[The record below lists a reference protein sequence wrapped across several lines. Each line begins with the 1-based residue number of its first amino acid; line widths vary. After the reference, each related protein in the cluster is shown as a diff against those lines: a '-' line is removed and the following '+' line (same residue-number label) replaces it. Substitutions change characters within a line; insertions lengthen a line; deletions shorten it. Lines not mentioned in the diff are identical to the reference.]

1 MFIGAAGAT
10 PRGIDRVD
18 MGYATHILAAS
29 SDNIGLVPSLA
40 GMGVLTGREAARLVA
55 RVERHWR
62 EDRPPAD
69 DAQLDLVR
77 RRLADPPASPSTEVG
92 RAQATR
98 IRTLLRY
105 GAMVADARW
114 SSWRRAA
121 RAVPEDA
128 VYVNTGQFLLGWPW
142 FFGWLDR
149 RPDVK
154 PVFMMHDLI
163 PVLYPEYS
171 GPILSRHHARAVR
184 TVARRAAALI
194 ATSRASG
201 DEIRDA
207 VARLGRRDLPV
218 HVAPLPVSDS
228 LLEGGNASDPGAW
241 RGLAVEQPYFVTIG
255 NIDQRKNHLLLLQ
268 VWREMLRRGAAVPKL
283 VIVGS
288 RGLRSAE
295 LIDVLYRTPGLAAHV
310 IEANNLS
317 SPAMREL
324 IRWARAVLMPS
335 FTEGFGLPV
344 VESLALGTPVI
355 ASDIPAHREVGGAL
369 AVYLDP
375 LDGLGWMREVL
386 ARAQE
391 GEDAIRAR
399 RLALASYRPQ
409 SWRSYFREVLP
420 FLQSL

>member
-1 MFIGAAGAT
+1 MFIGAAGST

-18 MGYATHILAAS
+18 MGYATHIFAAS
-29 SDNIGLVPSLA
+29 SANVGLVPSL
-40 GMGVLTGREAARLVA
+40 GRMGVLTNREAARLVA
-55 RVERHWR
+55 RVEQHWR
-62 EDRPPAD
+62 EDQAPAD

-77 RRLADPPASPSTEVG
+77 RRLADQPAPPSRGVG
-92 RAQATR
+92 RMRAAR
-98 IRTLLRY
+98 IRTARRY
-105 GAMVADARW
+105 GAMFADARW

-121 RAVPEDA
+121 RAVPEGA

-163 PVLYPEYS
+163 PLLYPEYS
-171 GPILSRHHARAVR
+171 GPILSRLHARAVR
-184 TVARRAAALI
+184 TVARRAVALI

-201 DEIRDA
+201 DEIREA

-228 LLEGGNASDPGAW
+228 LIEGRNAPDAGIWPE
-241 RGLAVEQPYFVTIG
+241 LAVERPYFVTIG
-255 NIDQRKNHLLLLQ
+255 NIDQRKNHVLLVN
-268 VWREMLRRGAAVPKL
+268 VWREMLRRGVAVPKL

-295 LIDVLYRTPGLAAHV
+295 LIDALYRTPGLAAYV
-310 IEANNLS
+310 IETNGLS
-317 SPAMREL
+317 TPAMREL
-324 IRWARAVLMPS
+324 IRGARAVLMPS

-344 VESLALGTPVI
+344 LESLALGTPVI

-369 AVYLDP
+369 CAYLDP
-375 LDGLGWMREVL
+375 LDGLGWTREVL

-391 GEDAIRAR
+391 GEDAVRAR
-399 RLALASYRPQ
+399 RVALAPYRPQ
-409 SWRSYFREVLP
+409 SWRSYFGEVLP